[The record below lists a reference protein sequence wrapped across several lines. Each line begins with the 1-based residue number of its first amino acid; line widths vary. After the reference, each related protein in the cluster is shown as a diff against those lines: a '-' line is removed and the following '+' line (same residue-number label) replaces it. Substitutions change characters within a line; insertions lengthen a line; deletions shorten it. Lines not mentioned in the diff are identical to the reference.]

1 MRDSP
6 GRSTSGKKKVYEGSR
21 VSALK
26 ITSENSY
33 YVNMLTRNNN
43 VNLFFKVSYSEWLQ
57 INFSVEK
64 VQKIK
69 LKFYLEE

>member
-1 MRDSP
+1 M
-6 GRSTSGKKKVYEGSR
+6 
-21 VSALK
+21 SALK

>member
-6 GRSTSGKKKVYEGSR
+6 GRSTSGKKESLRRKQ
-21 VSALK
+21 VSVLK

-43 VNLFFKVSYSEWLQ
+43 VNLFSKVSYSEWLQ
-57 INFSVEK
+57 INFYVEK